1 MESTDSERI
10 RQLKLT
16 AKWSSDNYEKKKAIS
31 QLLQY
36 GDGGLPAIQEIL
48 AITAYDD
55 IRQACIDAISSL
67 GGEQK
72 SNQAPKIKTKVAGIK
87 TKRKATKGKHQ
98 KRKAKQAKK

>member
-48 AITAYDD
+48 VITAYDD

-67 GGEQK
+67 GMDQK
-72 SNQAPKIKTKVAGIK
+72 SNQVFKIKTKAVGTK
-87 TKRKATKGKHQ
+87 TKRNAMKGKHQ
-98 KRKAKQAKK
+98 KRKVKQAKK